1 MALEANAATFNAAV
15 DTLLAAWEAY
25 LDAIANDAMVQVV
38 KMDENFDAVHTGTSG
53 HPKRGYDG
61 LLTAAH
67 WNFGKKFKG
76 PNTPGVTDTI
86 VSTVGASGP
95 LFFKLT
101 NDANE
106 LS

>member
-15 DTLLAAWEAY
+15 DVLLAAWEAY
-25 LDAIANDAMVQVV
+25 LDATTDNTMVQVV
-38 KMDENFDAVHTGTSG
+38 KMDENLDAVHTGTSG

-76 PNTPGVTDTI
+76 PNTPGVADSIATTI
-86 VSTVGASGP
+86 GASGA
-95 LFFKLT
+95 LFFKVT
-101 NDANE
+101 NAANE